1 MDKANTLTA
10 LLPMKRHSERVPNK
24 NIKLF
29 SDKPLFTI
37 ILDTLLQSKYIS
49 QIVINT
55 DSDEIS
61 SILEKQYSNNVVVHK
76 RPKELCGDFV
86 PMNEIIK
93 YDIQKTNSEHFF
105 QTHSTNPLVQIN
117 TIDEAITKYIAD
129 IDNYDS
135 LFSVNRLQTRLYNKK
150 SEPINHNLGE
160 LVRTQDLEPIF
171 QENSNFYIFS
181 KFSFYNT
188 GYNRIGK
195 KPQMFEVSRLES
207 QDIDE
212 KEDFI
217 IAESIYKSIYSY
229 YES

>member
-1 MDKANTLTA
+1 MVKANTLTA
-10 LLPMKRHSERVPNK
+10 LLPMKKHSERVPNK
-24 NIKLF
+24 NIRLF

-37 ILDTLLQSKYIS
+37 ILDTLLQSKYIN

-55 DSDEIS
+55 DSDKII
-61 SILEKQYSNNVVVHK
+61 SILKRQYPNNVMVHK

-93 YDIQKTNSEHFF
+93 YDIEKSNSEHFL

-117 TIDEAITKYIAD
+117 TIDEAITKYLSD

-135 LFSVNRLQTRLYNKK
+135 LFSVNRLQTRLFNKK
-150 SEPINHNLGE
+150 SEPINHNLSE

-181 KFSFYNT
+181 KLSFNNS
-188 GYNRIGK
+188 GFNRIGK
-195 KPQMFEVSRLES
+195 IPQMFEVNRLES

-229 YES
+229 YGS